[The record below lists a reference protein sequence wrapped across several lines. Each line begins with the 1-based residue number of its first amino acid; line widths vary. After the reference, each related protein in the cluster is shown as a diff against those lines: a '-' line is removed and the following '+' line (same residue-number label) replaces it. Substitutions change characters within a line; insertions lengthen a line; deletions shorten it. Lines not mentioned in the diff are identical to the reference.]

1 MKYQTFSALV
11 ELIKR
16 YKSYDED
23 KDTVV
28 ICSLSTLS
36 ELRSKCV
43 KSLFETRDNKL
54 EYFYGARIL
63 LNTTNSFTF
72 LAVAYEDKT
81 TGEIT
86 ALTEIT
92 EEAVDNGNKYS
103 SAQSSR

>member
-16 YKSYDED
+16 YKSHDE
-23 KDTVV
+23 KKETVI

-43 KSLFETRDNKL
+43 KSLFETRNNNL

-63 LNTTNSFTF
+63 LDTTHSITY

-81 TGEIT
+81 TGDIT
-86 ALTEIT
+86 DLTEIT
-92 EEAVDNGNKYS
+92 EEAADNE
-103 SAQSSR
+103 